1 MNFLEKKLNQRRE
14 QGTLRSL
21 NDLAGLVDFCSN
33 DYLGYSKISF
43 EQDVFLHHGST
54 GSRLISGNSFEAIE
68 AENRVAQFFNTESA
82 LIFNSGYDANL
93 GFFSSVP
100 QKGDLVLFDQHI
112 HASVRDGIRLSF
124 AKSASFEHNSVEDLE
139 RKLNNLQ
146 GVTKFVAMESLYSM
160 GGDMSPIS
168 AMLKI
173 CEKHNAHLIV
183 DEAHAIGVFGE
194 KGKGICNAFDFENR
208 IFARLVTFGK
218 AYGSHGAAILGS
230 TILKEFLL
238 NFARSFIYTTALPP
252 ESYQRISAVLETS
265 DFESKRNALFE
276 NIVLFRSLLEH
287 KKQLLI
293 SEINSPIQIIQLGD
307 SQKSIAFAE
316 KCKVHGLA
324 LKAILS
330 PTVSVGSEGIRIC
343 LHAFNTA
350 SEIEL
355 LVQLLDTI
363 EH

>member
-1 MNFLEKKLNQRRE
+1 MDFLKKKLNQRRD

-21 NDLAGLVDFCSN
+21 LDMTGLVDFCSN

-43 EQDVFLHHGST
+43 SQELVSQYGST
-54 GSRLISGNSFEAIE
+54 GSRLISGNSNEAIE
-68 AENRVAQFFNTESA
+68 AENRVAQSFKAESA

-124 AKSASFEHNSVEDLE
+124 AKSVSFAHNSAVDLE
-139 RKLNNLQ
+139 RKLENLQ
-146 GVTKFVAMESLYSM
+146 GATKFVAIESLYSM

-168 AMLKI
+168 AMLEV

-183 DEAHAIGVFGE
+183 DEAHAVGVFGE

-208 IFARLVTFGK
+208 IFARLLTFGK
-218 AYGSHGAAILGS
+218 AYGCHGAAILGS
-230 TILKEFLL
+230 AVLKEFLL

-276 NIVLFRSLLEH
+276 NISLFRSLLEH

-307 SQKSIAFAE
+307 SQKSIALEE
-316 KCKVHGLA
+316 KCKSHGLA
-324 LKAILS
+324 VKAILS
-330 PTVSVGSEGIRIC
+330 PTIPVGSEGIRIC

-350 SEIEL
+350 GEIEL
-355 LVQLLDTI
+355 LVQLLDNM
-363 EH
+363 EN